1 MSSNSDS
8 NPMRVS
14 TIVSGLLLVLSAQ
27 SVAAQQKIAYMD
39 SEYILGRLPEYATV
53 QQQLDRL
60 SGDWQ
65 KELDAKKRDLDNQF
79 REYQSRELLYTPD
92 ERQRKRQ
99 EIVRAEN
106 ELEQLRTR
114 YFGPDGEIFTRQ
126 EQLMRPL
133 QERILEAVDQV
144 ATSEGYD
151 FVFDIS
157 GDFLFMFRR
166 QQYNVSDLVLSEL
179 GIDLDGNQ

>member
-14 TIVSGLLLVLSAQ
+14 TIVSGLLLVLSVQTA
-27 SVAAQQKIAYMD
+27 SAQQNIAYMD

-65 KELDAKKRDLDNQF
+65 KELDAMKRELDTRF
-79 REYQSRELLYTPD
+79 REYQSRELLYTPE

-114 YFGPDGEIFTRQ
+114 YFGPEGEIFTRQ
-126 EQLMRPL
+126 EQLTRPL
-133 QERILEAVDQV
+133 QERILEAVEQV
-144 ATSEGYD
+144 ATAEGYD
-151 FVFDIS
+151 YVFDIS

-166 QQYNVSDLVLSEL
+166 QQYNVSDLVLREL
-179 GIDLDGNQ
+179 GIDLYMNQ